1 MRFFLHSSSLR
12 VIFRSVAKKNRIE
25 KLYSSRYIFT
35 PLVLCDE
42 MRKNTRTD
50 VNNITGTM
58 FFVEVIL
65 PLALDKTFTYKVSE
79 AEFYFIKP
87 GMRIAVP
94 FGKSK
99 VYTALAVEVH
109 QNKPLLYEAKEIHE
123 IIDEKPIANHYQIKH
138 WFWIAEYYMCSIGE
152 VYKSAVPS
160 ALLLESETIILKNK
174 ENEVLKSELSDD
186 EFLVY
191 EALEKQNSLKV
202 QDIIAILNKKTILP
216 ILQKLLAKGVIY
228 LQEEVKEN
236 YKPKLIRFVRLHQK
250 YDNENGLKELL
261 ETLKNAHKQREVVL
275 KYFQLKAST
284 KKPISVKQLS
294 ETAEASNSIIKAL
307 IDKEVFEEYF
317 LQTDRTDFLAE
328 NLQKEIILSPAQN
341 KALEEIKQSF
351 ETKNTILLFGV
362 TSSGKTEVYIELIK
376 EYLQKGRQVL
386 YLLPEIALTTQL
398 VSRLRKHFGNEVA
411 VYHSKYN
418 QNERI
423 EVWNQVLNQS
433 EKAKVVIGARSALFL
448 PFQDLGLILVDE
460 EHEQTFKQH
469 DPAPRYHAR
478 DTAIVLGE
486 MHKAKILLGSATPSI
501 ETYFNTENQKFGLV
515 ELTERYQKTELPKI
529 EIVDLKDKHFRKK
542 MTGHFSDTLL
552 EEIANVLE
560 NGEQVILFQ
569 NRRGFA
575 PILECLTC
583 GHIPQCPNCDVSL
596 TYHKQ
601 KSQIRCHY
609 CGYAIAKP
617 THCHACQSVELTTKG
632 FGTEQIQ
639 LELEELF
646 SDKKI
651 IRMDRDTTG
660 GKFGYEKII
669 DSFKARESDI
679 LVGTQML
686 AKGLDFDN
694 VGLVGILNADNMLYH
709 PDFRA
714 FERSFQLMTQVS
726 GRAGRSEKQGKV
738 IIQTYNP
745 THPIIQKVIKNDYLS
760 MYKQE
765 LTERQTFEYPP
776 YFRLIKL
783 TLKHRDFEKLRDGS
797 MWLYQSLKN
806 TLGLPV
812 LGPEEPPVGRI
823 RNEYIRTILIKIPN
837 NKNLKSVK
845 EIISKNLNSFDAI
858 SQFRSI
864 KVGVNVDFY

>member
-1 MRFFLHSSSLR
+1 
-12 VIFRSVAKKNRIE
+12 
-25 KLYSSRYIFT
+25 
-35 PLVLCDE
+35 
-42 MRKNTRTD
+42 
-50 VNNITGTM
+50 M

-65 PLALDKTFTYKVSE
+65 PLALDKTFTYQVSE
-79 AEFYFIKP
+79 AEFHYIKP

-94 FGKSK
+94 FGKTK
-99 VYTALAVEVH
+99 IYTALALEVH
-109 QNKPLLYEAKEIHE
+109 QNQPLHYQAKEIHE
-123 IIDEKPIANHYQIKH
+123 IIDEKPIVNPYQLKH

-152 VYKSAVPS
+152 VYKSAIPS
-160 ALLLESETIILKNK
+160 ALLLESETIILKNR
-174 ENEVLKSELSDD
+174 ETEVLKSELSDD

-191 EALEKQNSLKV
+191 EALEKQNSIKV
-202 QDIIAILNKKTILP
+202 QDISAILNKKTVLP
-216 ILQKLLAKGVIY
+216 VLQKLLAKEVIY

-236 YKPKLIRFVRLHQK
+236 YKPKLIRFVRLHPK

-294 ETAEASNSIIKAL
+294 ESAETSASIIKSL
-307 IDKEVFEEYF
+307 IDKEIFEEYY

-328 NLQKEIILSPAQN
+328 NLQKEIILSEAQN

-351 ETKNTILLFGV
+351 ETKNTTLLFGV

-433 EKAKVVIGARSALFL
+433 EKAKIVIGARSALFL

-460 EHEQTFKQH
+460 EHEQTFKQQ

-478 DTAIVLGE
+478 DTAIVLAE
-486 MHKAKILLGSATPSI
+486 LHKAKVLLGSATPSI
-501 ETYFNTENQKFGLV
+501 ETFFNTENQKFGLV
-515 ELTERYQKTELPKI
+515 ELTQRFGKTELPKI
-529 EIVDLKDKHFRKK
+529 EIVDLKDKYFRKK

-552 EEIANVLE
+552 EEITTTLE

-575 PILECLTC
+575 PVLECMTC

-639 LELEELF
+639 LELEQLF
-646 SDKKI
+646 SDKKV

-669 DSFKARESDI
+669 DSFKTRESDI

-694 VGLVGILNADNMLYH
+694 VGLVGILNADAMLYH

-745 THPIIQKVIKNDYLS
+745 NHPIIQKVIKNDYVS

-783 TLKHRDFEKLRDGS
+783 TLKHRDFEKLKDGS

-812 LGPEEPPVGRI
+812 LGPEEPPVSRI
-823 RNEYIRTILIKIPN
+823 RNEYIRTILIKIPT
-837 NKNLKSVK
+837 NKNLKAVKSV
-845 EIISKNLNSFDAI
+845 ITKNLNSFDAI
-858 SQFRSI
+858 APYRSI
-864 KVGVNVDFY
+864 RVGVNVDFY